1 MPSARMFTWVNHAQ
15 VVSRA
20 RINVVMM
27 EAARVASV
35 LGRVRLITRGCSRR
49 LTTIVFQLPQL
60 TQDADG

>member
-15 VVSRA
+15 VVSKA

-35 LGRVRLITRGCSRR
+35 LGRVRLITRGCPLR
-49 LTTIVFQLPQL
+49 LTTTVLQIPQL
-60 TQDADG
+60 TQDAEG